1 MVQADLSPY
10 NNAVLHLKES
20 HITFHTYIE
29 DILNNFLI
37 VRLELHISSCS
48 ESNVFNSLPE
58 IISLNNQKND
68 VDKVKPHLINIDYLL
83 RGAKHNASTKQVI
96 KEECTIDDMPFK
108 NLFYD
113 LYNISKQYENSATQ
127 YYSMAIKIENLTK
140 SLIHSNEK
148 IPIKS
153 ILKLRKFLVESYIE
167 ETLDSKESE
176 NYKRLFKST
185 KYRN

>member
-1 MVQADLSPY
+1 MCYIKTENLHESSHNFEPFGDSASLLIQADLSPY

-68 VDKVKPHLINIDYLL
+68 NCNQTHKYGFLSGLNRITSKGWSDGALFNNIH
-83 RGAKHNASTKQVI
+83 RCG
-96 KEECTIDDMPFK
+96 
-108 NLFYD
+108 
-113 LYNISKQYENSATQ
+113 
-127 YYSMAIKIENLTK
+127 
-140 SLIHSNEK
+140 
-148 IPIKS
+148 
-153 ILKLRKFLVESYIE
+153 
-167 ETLDSKESE
+167 
-176 NYKRLFKST
+176 
-185 KYRN
+185 